1 MTAPTVG
8 STIPEG
14 RAATSPPEER
24 GLSRDDVKLL
34 VASPGRVTH
43 TTFRYL
49 GEHLAPGDVVVVN
62 TSATRPAAIDGT
74 WRNGAVVVHFSNRL
88 PTGRWAVELRRVDG
102 NGPVLDAAEDD
113 GIDLVGGASV
123 SLEAPVSQR
132 DDGVRLWQ
140 AKVVSRGPLESHLA
154 RHGRPIT
161 YGHTDRRWP
170 LAAYQ
175 SVFARPDDPSG
186 ASAEMPS
193 AGRPFTTSLVASLVS
208 AGVVVVPVT
217 LHAGVSSPER
227 NEPPPAEPYRVPSAT
242 AEAVNAARRRGNR
255 VVAVGTTVTRA
266 LESAADPDGTV
277 HAREGWTDLVLS
289 AERPARVVKGLV
301 TGWHPPEA
309 SHLLLLEAV
318 AGADLVRDAY
328 EAAVAT
334 GYLWH
339 EFGDSCLLLP
349 LSPPSAYHT
358 RRFHWI

>member
-8 STIPEG
+8 FTVPEG
-14 RAATSPPEER
+14 QAATAPPEER
-24 GLSRDDVKLL
+24 GLCRDEVKLL
-34 VASPGRVTH
+34 VASPGQVAH
-43 TTFRYL
+43 TTFRHL
-49 GEHLAPGDVVVVN
+49 GEYLSPGDVVVVN
-62 TSATRPAAIDGT
+62 TSATRAAAIDGV
-74 WRNGAVVVHFSNRL
+74 WRRGETVVHFSNRL
-88 PTGRWAVELRRVDG
+88 PSGRWIIELRRVDG
-102 NGPVLDAAEDD
+102 RGPILDAATGDVIE
-113 GIDLVGGASV
+113 LAGGASAV
-123 SLEAPVSQR
+123 LEAPLARR
-132 DDGVRLWQ
+132 DGGVRLWK
-140 AKVVSRGPLESHLA
+140 ARVAAPESLDQHLV
-154 RHGRPIT
+154 RHGRAIT
-161 YGHTDRRWP
+161 YGYVDRPWP
-170 LAAYQ
+170 LSAYQ
-175 SVFARPDDPSG
+175 TVFARPDDPSG

-193 AGRPFTTSLVASLVS
+193 AARPFTTQLVASLVS
-208 AGVVVVPVT
+208 AGILVVPIT

-227 NEPPPAEPYRVPSAT
+227 NEPPPAEPYRVPRAT
-242 AEAVNAARRRGNR
+242 AEAVNAARHRGNR

-266 LESAADPDGTV
+266 LESAVDDDGTV